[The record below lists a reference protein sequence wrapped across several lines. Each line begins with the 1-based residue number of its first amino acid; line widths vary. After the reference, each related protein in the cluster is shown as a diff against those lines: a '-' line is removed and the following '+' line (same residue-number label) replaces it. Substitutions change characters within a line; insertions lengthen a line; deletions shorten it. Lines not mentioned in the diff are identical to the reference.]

1 LLFVGNQFA
10 SFLIGIKYAWD
21 IMLPCITKYNVLF
34 MTTGQFS
41 RRKGDEGKT
50 YESWRRPIR
59 CMNSSSIFFSFPFS

>member
-1 LLFVGNQFA
+1 
-10 SFLIGIKYAWD
+10 
-21 IMLPCITKYNVLF
+21 MLPCITKYNVLF